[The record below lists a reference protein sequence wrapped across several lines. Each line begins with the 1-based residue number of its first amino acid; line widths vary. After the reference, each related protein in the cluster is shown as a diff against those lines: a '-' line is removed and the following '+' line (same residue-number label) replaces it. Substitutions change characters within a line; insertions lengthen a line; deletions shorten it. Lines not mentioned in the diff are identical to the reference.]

1 MSQEP
6 FGDIPLFREI
16 QRLLSAGD
24 GPINLEIA
32 RQVAIAVASQGT
44 PDLPPSDAAA
54 RIFADAVSAAE
65 VLIAGY
71 TRLPL
76 VEPTRTAV
84 LTRSEWISV
93 TLQSWRW
100 LLEHL
105 AGHLSG
111 QFARLQEEG
120 SADDP
125 AGFTAALGQVT
136 PLLLGI
142 QAGTVVGHLALEVLG
157 HHDFPVPADP
167 TRLTF
172 VDHNI
177 EALARDYSLPTDDLR
192 RWLGVRD
199 AARQLT
205 VASVPWLTPYFHS
218 LLSDLVDATDID
230 VGDIERR
237 LMDLQSKGLE
247 GLQSGVGLDDVL
259 PVVPSERHSR
269 SLGRLRAFV
278 ALLHGYAQHAAAAVG
293 DQILADRMK
302 IEEGVARHDA
312 SPSEGRAL
320 LQAVLGFDSDRSLQT
335 AGATFCAAVVKLHGI
350 DSLNKIWDA
359 PDNLPTL
366 GEIKDPFAWIERVLV
381 ET

>member
-1 MSQEP
+1 VSQEP

-44 PDLPPSDAAA
+44 PDLPPPDAAA
-54 RIFADAVSAAE
+54 KVFTGSVSAAE

-76 VEPTRTAV
+76 VEPTRTSV
-84 LTRSEWISV
+84 LTRSEWISA

-105 AGHLSG
+105 ASHLSG
-111 QFARLQEEG
+111 QFARLQEQAG
-120 SADDP
+120 ADDP
-125 AGFTAALGQVT
+125 AGLTAALGQVT

-172 VDHNI
+172 VDKNV
-177 EALARDYSLPTDDLR
+177 EEVARDYSLPLDDLR

-199 AARQLT
+199 AARHLT
-205 VASVPWLTPYFHS
+205 AACVSWLTPYFHS

-237 LMDLQSKGLE
+237 LMDLQTKGLE
-247 GLQSGVGLDDVL
+247 GLQSGVGIDDVL

-269 SLGRLRAFV
+269 SLERLRAFI

-293 DQILADRMK
+293 DQILSDRVK
-302 IEEGVARHDA
+302 IEEGVARNDA
-312 SPSEGRAL
+312 PPSEGRAL
-320 LQAVLGFDSDRSLQT
+320 LQAVLGFDADRSLQT

-350 DSLNKIWDA
+350 ESLNRIWEA
-359 PDNLPTL
+359 PDNLPNL
-366 GEIKDPFAWIERVLV
+366 AEIKDPFAWIERVLV

>member
-16 QRLLSAGD
+16 QRLLSSGD
-24 GPINLEIA
+24 GPVNLEIA
-32 RQVAIAVASQGT
+32 RQVAIAVASQEA
-44 PDLPPSDAAA
+44 PDLPPADAAA
-54 RIFADAVSAAE
+54 KVFAESVGAAE

-76 VEPTRTAV
+76 VEPIRTGV
-84 LTRSEWISV
+84 LTRTEWISA
-93 TLQSWRW
+93 TLQSWKW
-100 LLEHL
+100 LLEQLATHL
-105 AGHLSG
+105 TG
-111 QFARLQEEG
+111 QFAQLQEDGEPE
-120 SADDP
+120 A
-125 AGFTAALGQVT
+125 AGLTAALGQVT

-157 HHDFPVPADP
+157 HHDFPVPSDP
-167 TRLTF
+167 SRLTF
-172 VDHNI
+172 VDRNV
-177 EALARDYSLPTDDLR
+177 EAVASDYSLPVDDLR
-192 RWLGVRD
+192 RWLAVRD

-205 VASVPWLTPYFHS
+205 VSSVPWIAPYFHS

-237 LMDLQSKGLE
+237 LMDLQTKGLE
-247 GLQSGVGLDDVL
+247 GLQSAVEIDDVL
-259 PVVPSERHSR
+259 PVIPSERHSR
-269 SLGRLRAFV
+269 SLARLRAFI

-293 DQILADRMK
+293 DQILSDRMQ
-302 IEEGVARHDA
+302 IEEGLVRHDA

-320 LQAVLGFDSDRSLQT
+320 LQAVLGFDVDRSLQT

-350 DSLNKIWDA
+350 DALNRIWEA

-366 GEIKDPFAWIERVLV
+366 DEIKDPFAWMERVLV

>member
-6 FGDIPLFREI
+6 FGDVPLFREI

-32 RQVAIAVASQGT
+32 RQVALAVATQGA
-44 PDLPPSDAAA
+44 PDVPA
-54 RIFADAVSAAE
+54 ADASARVFAESVGAAE

-71 TRLPL
+71 TRLPF
-76 VEPTRTAV
+76 VEPTGTAI
-84 LTRSEWISV
+84 LTRTEWISA

-105 AGHLSG
+105 ASHMGA

-120 SADDP
+120 EPQGADIS
-125 AGFTAALGQVT
+125 TVLGQVT

-142 QAGTVVGHLALEVLG
+142 QAGTVLGHLAVEVLG
-157 HHDFPVPADP
+157 HYDFPVPQDE
-167 TRLTF
+167 TRLSF
-172 VDHNI
+172 VDRNV
-177 EALARDYSLPTDDLR
+177 ESVARDYSLPADDLR
-192 RWLGVRD
+192 RWLGLRD
-199 AARQLT
+199 AARHL
-205 VASVPWLTPYFHS
+205 ALGSVSWLTPYFHS

-230 VGDIERR
+230 VGDIEQR
-237 LMDLQSKGLE
+237 LMDLQTKGLE
-247 GLQSGVGLDDVL
+247 GLQSGVSIEDVL

-269 SLGRLRAFV
+269 ALDRLRAFI
-278 ALLHGYAQHAAAAVG
+278 ALLHGYAHHAAAAVG
-293 DQILADRMK
+293 DEILSDRVL
-302 IEEGVARHDA
+302 IEEGMARRDA

-320 LQAVLGFDSDRSLQT
+320 LQAVLGFDVDRPLLA
-335 AGATFCAAVVKLHGI
+335 AGTTFCAAVVKLRGI
-350 DSLNKIWDA
+350 ASLNRIWEA

-366 GEIKDPFAWIERVLV
+366 DEIKDPFAWMERVLF

>member
-44 PDLPPSDAAA
+44 PDLPPADAAA
-54 RIFADAVSAAE
+54 KVFSDSVAAAE

-71 TRLPL
+71 TRLPF
-76 VEPTRTAV
+76 VEPTRTSV
-84 LTRSEWISV
+84 LTRTEWISA
-93 TLQSWRW
+93 TLGSWRW
-100 LLEHL
+100 LLEQLATHL
-105 AGHLSG
+105 TG
-111 QFARLQEEG
+111 QFARMQED
-120 SADDP
+120 SAEDA
-125 AGFTAALGQVT
+125 AGLTAVLGQVT

-142 QAGTVVGHLALEVLG
+142 QAGTVVGHLSLEVLG
-157 HHDFPVPADP
+157 HHDLPVPPEPA
-167 TRLTF
+167 RLTF
-172 VDHNI
+172 LDHNV
-177 EALARDYSLPTDDLR
+177 EKVAMAYSLPLDDLR

-199 AARQLT
+199 AARHLI
-205 VASVPWLTPYFHS
+205 VASVPWITPYFHS

-237 LMDLQSKGLE
+237 LMDLQTRGLE
-247 GLQSGVGLDDVL
+247 GLQSGVGIDDVL
-259 PVVPSERHSR
+259 PVIPSERHSR
-269 SLGRLRAFV
+269 SLARLRAFV
-278 ALLHGYAQHAAAAVG
+278 ALLNGYAHHAAAAVG
-293 DQILADRMK
+293 DQILANRAQ
-302 IEEGVARHDA
+302 IEEGVARHEA

-320 LQAVLGFDSDRSLQT
+320 LQAVLGFDVDRSLQT

-350 DSLNKIWDA
+350 DSLNRTWEA

-366 GEIKDPFAWIERVLV
+366 AEIKDPFAWMERVLV